1 MVYSLPDVSLALIC
15 LLLLIKM
22 DNELLVIF

>member
-1 MVYSLPDVSLALIC
+1 MVYSLPGVSLALIC